1 MSRKRFELGKGPRV
15 LTRDQVRGSP
25 QPGAVLMT
33 AAIALPLLL
42 FALAAWQ
49 SHRATLADA
58 RSQVERTTRILQEHA
73 SKVLDTQHLV
83 VEQIR
88 DYLRANDGSRGDN
101 LLGLHQ
107 LLARLQAET
116 EQVTTIAVTDAAG
129 GMRAS
134 ARVYPADPKM
144 GFADREWFQAI
155 KNGDSRTT
163 YVSKPIIGR
172 QTGRRVFM
180 VTVQAPRD
188 RSGRFDGAISASID
202 QGYFQAF
209 YRDIEPVA
217 DHSITLAREDG
228 AILAREPPT
237 EQTDLGTS
245 PDMVRSMQTGSSGSY
260 TAVSPIDGIERI
272 YAYRK
277 IAGYPIYVRFGVST
291 RAALAPWHGTLVT
304 YGAAAALASFALVAA
319 SALALRQTARAAAA
333 RRRGAA
339 PAADLQCEIAERARV
354 EDQLR
359 QSQKLEAVGQLTG
372 GVAHDFNNLLTV
384 IRFSTDLLKRPNLGE
399 ERRARYVEAISDTVD
414 RAAKLTG
421 QLLAF
426 ARRQALRPQVID
438 AGRGVQAVGDMLGT
452 LTGSRIDCV
461 MLVPEQAC
469 FVDVDASQF
478 DTALVNMAVNARDA
492 MDGEGRLTIRV
503 EPVDGIPAVRAH
515 PPRTGPFVAVSVT
528 DTGTGITPDTL
539 RRVFEPFF
547 TTKAVGQGT
556 GLGLSQVFG
565 FAKQSGGEVTVASEV
580 GRGTTFTLYLPRVA
594 AAAPEPVRAEPE
606 PPASG
611 HGARVLVVEDNADV
625 GTFATQVLAELGYV
639 TTLAT
644 SGQQALRELE
654 AASAGFDAV
663 FSDVVMPGI
672 DGIELAREIHS
683 RHPDLPI
690 VLTSGYS
697 HVLAQD
703 GVSEYALLRKP
714 YSVEQLSRVLG
725 EVAVRRGLGRQGRGR
740 QVIAGS

>member
-1 MSRKRFELGKGPRV
+1 MP
-15 LTRDQVRGSP
+15 TRDQGRRSL
-25 QPGAVLMT
+25 QPGIVLMT

-49 SHRATLADA
+49 SHRVTLANA
-58 RSQVERTTRILQEHA
+58 QLRAEQMARILQEHA
-73 SKVLDTQHLV
+73 LKVLDTQHLV
-83 VEQIR
+83 VEQII
-88 DYLRANDGSRGDN
+88 DYMRVNDGSRGDD

-134 ARVYPADPKM
+134 ARVFPADPKM

-155 KNGDSRTT
+155 KDGDSRTS
-163 YVSKPIIGR
+163 YVSRPITGR

-180 VTVQAPRD
+180 VTVRAPPD
-188 RSGRFDGAISASID
+188 RSGRFNGAISASID
-202 QGYFQAF
+202 QDYFQAF
-209 YRDIEPVA
+209 YRDVEPGT
-217 DHSITLAREDG
+217 DHSITLARYDG
-228 AILAREPPT
+228 AILARDPPS
-237 EQTDLGTS
+237 EKTDLATS
-245 PDMVRSMQTGSSGSY
+245 PDMVRLMQSGASGSY
-260 TAVSPIDGIERI
+260 TAASPIDGIERI

-277 IAGYPIYVRFGVST
+277 ITGYPIYVRFGIST
-291 RAALAPWHGTLVT
+291 RAALAPWYGTLVA
-304 YGAAAALASFALVAA
+304 YGVAAAIAALALVAA
-319 SALALRQTARAAAA
+319 SALALRQTAREASA
-333 RRRGAA
+333 RRNWAA
-339 PAADLQCEIAERARV
+339 TAADLQREIGERARV

-384 IRFSTDLLKRPNLGE
+384 IRFSTDLLRRPNLGE
-399 ERRARYVEAISDTVD
+399 ERRMRYVDAISDTVD

-426 ARRQALRPQVID
+426 ARRQTLRPEVFD
-438 AGRGVQAVGDMLGT
+438 VGRGVHGVGDMLGT
-452 LTGSRIDCV
+452 LTGSRIECV
-461 MLVPEQAC
+461 LQVPEEPC

-503 EPVDGIPAVRAH
+503 QPTDRIPAVRAH
-515 PPRTGPFVAVSVT
+515 PPRTGAFVAVSVG
-528 DTGTGITPDTL
+528 DTGAGIMPDNL
-539 RRVFEPFF
+539 HRVFEPFF

-565 FAKQSGGEVTVASEV
+565 FAKQSGGEVTLESEV
-580 GRGTTFTLYLPRVA
+580 GSGTTFTLYLPRVA
-594 AAAPEPVRAEPE
+594 AAAPEPV
-606 PPASG
+606 PAGPAPSVDG
-611 HGARVLVVEDNADV
+611 HGARVLVVEDNADL
-625 GTFATQVLAELGYV
+625 GTFATQVLNELGYV
-639 TTLAT
+639 TILAT
-644 SGQQALRELE
+644 NGRQALQELE
-654 AASAGFDAV
+654 AASESFDAV
-663 FSDVVMPGI
+663 FSDVVMPGM
-672 DGIELAREIHS
+672 DGIELAREIH
-683 RHPDLPI
+683 RRQPGLPI

-703 GVSEYALLRKP
+703 SACGFELLRKP

-725 EVAVRRGLGRQGRGR
+725 KVAAR
-740 QVIAGS
+740 